1 MRRVSML
8 ALYRRLKVRMAAS
21 ISLNCNAKVV
31 GKIVITCLKN

>member
-21 ISLNCNAKVV
+21 ISLNCNAKIGIVKVV
-31 GKIVITCLKN
+31 T